1 MRNPQPI
8 TIAVAKGRLLNDTL
22 PLLAA
27 IGIEPR
33 DDVDTTRKLII
44 DTNQTNVKLLLIR
57 ATDVPTYVEWGAADF
72 GITGK
77 DTLLEHGGV
86 NLYEPLDLQIARC
99 KLWVAGY
106 PNTDTRTHRL
116 RVASKYVKTSQTYF
130 QDRGQQIAL
139 IKLYGS
145 MELAPMVGLADV
157 IVDLVE
163 SGNTLK
169 ANGLVPLEFI
179 CDISARL
186 VVNKASWKMKH
197 ATCNRWVGALRDIIG
212 TPAK

>member
-1 MRNPQPI
+1 MQTPI

-27 IGIEPR
+27 IGIQPV

-44 DTNQTNVKLLLIR
+44 DTNQANVKLLLIR

-77 DTLLEHGGV
+77 DTLMEHGSA

-106 PNTDTRTHRL
+106 PGTDTRTHQL
-116 RVASKYVKTSQTYF
+116 RVASKYVQTSQTYF

-145 MELAPMVGLADV
+145 MELALSL
-157 IVDLVE
+157 IH
-163 SGNTLK
+163 
-169 ANGLVPLEFI
+169 I
-179 CDISARL
+179 
-186 VVNKASWKMKH
+186 
-197 ATCNRWVGALRDIIG
+197 
-212 TPAK
+212 